1 MAEEYDS
8 SKKFLDSLDEYPTS
22 PAYGYIPPTEKPLEG
37 SYPLLGM
44 IAAATPLGRG
54 MKALKMLK
62 EVSQPPPNVMNVQ
75 RGKDFDVKFR
85 DPVDEKILLRLQQQ
99 GAKKDTGSGLVKM
112 KSEGRSKK
120 GVPRTR
126 RLRGATETRL
136 DTINEASDF
145 IRAYEEQQ
153 GIRGPFIRDDDF
165 FYQERI
171 RLPQKMGMPKKSGDV
186 FFGDGLQLPK
196 SEVEEIMRLQRA
208 PDLKYL
214 KDKMKIFGVDD
225 PRQIPLPSDLE
236 SAILK
241 RIKPK

>member
-75 RGKDFDVKFR
+75 RGKDFDVRFR

-145 IRAYEEQQ
+145 IKAYEKQEK
-153 GIRGPFIRDDDF
+153 IERSRLEMDPL
-165 FYQERI
+165 YQRRI
-171 RLPQKMGMPKKSGDV
+171 RIPQKMGMPKRDGDV
-186 FFGDGLQLPK
+186 FFEGGLKLPK
-196 SEVEEIMRLQRA
+196 QEVERIMKLQRA
-208 PDLKYL
+208 PDLGYL
-214 KDKMKIFGVDD
+214 KQQMKIFGVDD